1 MKKSLTGRER
11 IISIFNGK
19 TPDRPAVKLWGLE
32 PDQELKH
39 PAYRAIYKL
48 GIQYTDLTPYAE
60 SPINLLFGSRWNDIS
75 EIEVKPT
82 DSDEWIDI
90 ETKVHLP
97 EGRIL
102 KSIYRRSTI
111 GKPGR
116 IMEFFIKE
124 PDDLS
129 EIMKIP
135 YEPYPFNPKPFFEM
149 EGKVGDRGVTMFILP
164 EPVYH
169 LQRHMGSE
177 NLAVLSKDCRDL
189 IIETLNILVKRVKLH
204 AMEALKSNIN
214 TIMGWTGPEVCIPP
228 LMSLDDFE
236 DFVFAIDKPV
246 IDLVHENGGRFW
258 VHSHGKMSG
267 IIDRFAEMGVDV
279 LNPIEP
285 PPMGDITLEDAFCK
299 VGDRM
304 GLEGNIEV
312 DELMLSSNERIKYLV
327 RNALDIGRRYGRFI
341 LCLSSGYMETPEPSD
356 ILIENLATYI
366 VEAISYVSE

>member
-1 MKKSLTGRER
+1 MKKSLTSRER
-11 IISIFNGK
+11 IMRIFYNK
-19 TPDRPAVKLWGLE
+19 TPDRPAIKLWGLE

-39 PAYRAIYKL
+39 PAYEEIYRL
-48 GIQYTDLTPYAE
+48 GIQYTDLVPYAE
-60 SPINLLFGSRWNDIS
+60 SPINLLFGGKWDDIS
-75 EIEVKPT
+75 EIEVKQT

-97 EGRIL
+97 GGRTL

-129 EIMKIP
+129 EIIKIP
-135 YEPYPFNPKPFFEM
+135 YEPYPFNPKSFFEM
-149 EGKVGDRGVTMFILP
+149 ENKVADRGVTTFILP

-169 LQRHMGSE
+169 LQRYMGSE
-177 NLAVLSKDCRDL
+177 NLAVMSRDCRDL
-189 IIETLNILVKRVKLH
+189 IIETLNMMAKRVKLH
-204 AMEALKSNIN
+204 VIEAFKSDIK
-214 TIMGWTGPEVCIPP
+214 TIMGWTGPEICIPP

-236 DFVFAIDKPV
+236 DFVFAIDKPI
-246 IDLVHENGGRFW
+246 IDLVHESGGRFW
-258 VHSHGKMSG
+258 VHSHGKMSNV
-267 IIDRFAEMGVDV
+267 IERFAEMGVDV

-285 PPMGDITLEDAFCK
+285 PPMGDINLEDAFCK

-312 DELMLSSNERIKYLV
+312 GELMLSSNERIKYLV
-327 RNALDIGRRYGRFI
+327 RNALDIGKRYGRFI
-341 LCLSSGYMETPEPSD
+341 LCPSSGYMETPEPSD
-356 ILIENLATYI
+356 KLIENFVTYI
-366 VEAISYVSE
+366 EEATSYCSK